1 MSANAGHC
9 RRVSSQA
16 LRESVLGVHQK
27 PRPWMVHGVGV
38 PRKHHRRLPKKISF
52 VRGIDETF
60 QWRHV
65 EYHWKPHRGSRRAPS
80 RFLANEIEVQEKP
93 LIFRSSRNAE
103 LAAWPRRERSFRIHR
118 SKQESKFLALVLML
132 RHRSLSRIKF
142 YYQLWEMDS
151 SKIEIGKLI
160 RASNN
165 WSTQLNGREYISSK
179 EKYIRS
185 NIIING
191 LVERTYNHCCIWR
204 EVVTKGAS
212 KKWCRNKHISI
223 HYWKGDLV
231 APLIID
237 QVVEK
242 FNLLHPRS

>member
-1 MSANAGHC
+1 MAGRIEVHC
-9 RRVSSQA
+9 
-16 LRESVLGVHQK
+16 
-27 PRPWMVHGVGV
+27 
-38 PRKHHRRLPKKISF
+38 
-52 VRGIDETF
+52 
-60 QWRHV
+60 
-65 EYHWKPHRGSRRAPS
+65 KPHGRSR
-80 RFLANEIEVQEKP
+80 K
-93 LIFRSSRNAE
+93 SSYLHADWDAL
-103 LAAWPRRERSFRIHR
+103 LAASFRIEISFRFRH
-118 SKQESKFLALVLML
+118 SNKESKFFWHWCWSYIKN
-132 RHRSLSRIKF
+132 RPLSRIKF

-212 KKWCRNKHISI
+212 TKWCRNKHISI

-231 APLIID
+231 VPLIID